1 MTHYFLSVVFF
12 LLSGLALSAIRFAV
26 RDGYK
31 TGPIYQLSMIL
42 LVVGIAC
49 AVWR

>member
-1 MTHYFLSVVFF
+1 MTHYFLATVFF
-12 LLSGLALSAIRFAV
+12 LLSGLALSAIPFAV

-31 TGPIYQLSMIL
+31 TWPIYQLSMVL
-42 LVVGIAC
+42 LAVGIAC